1 MRRSAALSA
10 LVAAL
15 AVAAAVLALQALSAL
30 IPPLGSAIRQLPLI
44 PAALI
49 CATLLISIRIIR
61 SR

>member
-49 CATLLISIRIIR
+49 CATLLISIRMIR
-61 SR
+61 PR

>member
-15 AVAAAVLALQALSAL
+15 AVAAAVLALQALSA
-30 IPPLGSAIRQLPLI
+30 IVPPLGSAIRQLPLI
-44 PAALI
+44 PVALI
-49 CATLLISIRIIR
+49 CATLLISIRMIR

>member
-1 MRRSAALSA
+1 MMRSPAFSA

-44 PAALI
+44 PVVLV
-49 CATLLISIRIIR
+49 CATLLISIRLIR

>member
-1 MRRSAALSA
+1 MRRSPAFSA

-44 PAALI
+44 PVALI
-49 CATLLISIRIIR
+49 CATLLISIRMIR

>member
-1 MRRSAALSA
+1 MRRSTALSA

-30 IPPLGSAIRQLPLI
+30 VPPLGSAIRQLPLI
-44 PAALI
+44 PVALI
-49 CATLLISIRIIR
+49 CATLLISIRMIR

>member
-30 IPPLGSAIRQLPLI
+30 VPPLGSAIRQLPLI
-44 PAALI
+44 PVVLI
-49 CATLLISIRIIR
+49 CATLLISIRMIR

>member
-10 LVAAL
+10 LTAAL

-49 CATLLISIRIIR
+49 CATLLISIRMIR

>member
-30 IPPLGSAIRQLPLI
+30 VPPLGSAIRQLPLI
-44 PAALI
+44 PVALI
-49 CATLLISIRIIR
+49 CATLLISIRMIR

>member
-30 IPPLGSAIRQLPLI
+30 VPPLGSAIRQLPLI
-44 PAALI
+44 PVVLV
-49 CATLLISIRIIR
+49 CATLLISIRLIR

>member
-15 AVAAAVLALQALSAL
+15 AVAAAVLALQALSAI
-30 IPPLGSAIRQLPLI
+30 IPPLGSAIRQLPLV

-49 CATLLISIRIIR
+49 CATLLISIRMIR

>member
-1 MRRSAALSA
+1 MRRSAALNA

-30 IPPLGSAIRQLPLI
+30 VPPLGSAIRQLPLI

-49 CATLLISIRIIR
+49 CATLLISIRMIR

>member
-30 IPPLGSAIRQLPLI
+30 VPPLGSAIRQLPLI
-44 PAALI
+44 PVALI
-49 CATLLISIRIIR
+49 CATLLISIRMIR
-61 SR
+61 PR

>member
-30 IPPLGSAIRQLPLI
+30 VPPLGSAMRQLPLI
-44 PAALI
+44 PVALI
-49 CATLLISIRIIR
+49 CATLLISIRMIR

>member
-15 AVAAAVLALQALSAL
+15 AVAAAVLALQALSSL

-44 PAALI
+44 PVALI
-49 CATLLISIRIIR
+49 CATLLISIRMIR

>member
-30 IPPLGSAIRQLPLI
+30 VPPLGSAIRQLPLI

-49 CATLLISIRIIR
+49 CATLLISIRMIR

>member
-1 MRRSAALSA
+1 MRRSPAFSA

-44 PAALI
+44 PVALI

>member
-15 AVAAAVLALQALSAL
+15 AVAAAVLALQVLSAL
-30 IPPLGSAIRQLPLI
+30 VPPLGSAIRQLPLI
-44 PAALI
+44 PVALI
-49 CATLLISIRIIR
+49 CATLLISIRMIR

>member
-10 LVAAL
+10 LSAAL

-30 IPPLGSAIRQLPLI
+30 IPPLGLAIRQLPLI

-49 CATLLISIRIIR
+49 CATLLISIRMIR

>member
-49 CATLLISIRIIR
+49 CATLLISVRMIR

>member
-1 MRRSAALSA
+1 MRRSPAFSA

-44 PAALI
+44 PVVLV
-49 CATLLISIRIIR
+49 CATLLISIRLIR

>member
-10 LVAAL
+10 LAAAL

-44 PAALI
+44 PVALI
-49 CATLLISIRIIR
+49 CATLLISIRMIR

>member
-30 IPPLGSAIRQLPLI
+30 IPPIGSAIRQLPLI
-44 PAALI
+44 PVVLI
-49 CATLLISIRIIR
+49 CATLLISIRMIR

>member
-1 MRRSAALSA
+1 MRRPTALSA
-10 LVAAL
+10 LAAAL

-30 IPPLGSAIRQLPLI
+30 IPPLGSAIRQLPLV

-49 CATLLISIRIIR
+49 CATLLISIRMIR

>member
-1 MRRSAALSA
+1 MRRSAALNA

-30 IPPLGSAIRQLPLI
+30 IPPLGSAIRHLPLI

-49 CATLLISIRIIR
+49 CVTLLISIRMIR

>member
-15 AVAAAVLALQALSAL
+15 AVSAAVLALQALSAL
-30 IPPLGSAIRQLPLI
+30 VPPLGSAIRQLPLI
-44 PAALI
+44 PVALI
-49 CATLLISIRIIR
+49 CATLLISIRMIR

>member
-30 IPPLGSAIRQLPLI
+30 IPPLGSAIRKLPLI
-44 PAALI
+44 PVALI
-49 CATLLISIRIIR
+49 CATLLISIRMIR

>member
-1 MRRSAALSA
+1 MRRSAALNA

-30 IPPLGSAIRQLPLI
+30 IPPLGLAIRQLPLI
-44 PAALI
+44 PVVLV
-49 CATLLISIRIIR
+49 CATLLISIRMIR

>member
-1 MRRSAALSA
+1 MRRSPAFSA

-30 IPPLGSAIRQLPLI
+30 IPPLGSAIRQFPLI
-44 PAALI
+44 PVVLV
-49 CATLLISIRIIR
+49 CATLLISIRMIR

>member
-49 CATLLISIRIIR
+49 CATLLISIRMIR

>member
-1 MRRSAALSA
+1 MRRSPAFSA

-44 PAALI
+44 PVVLI
-49 CATLLISIRIIR
+49 CATLLISIRLIR

>member
-15 AVAAAVLALQALSAL
+15 AVAAAVLVLQALSAI
-30 IPPLGSAIRQLPLI
+30 IPPLGSAIRQLPLV

-49 CATLLISIRIIR
+49 CATLLISIRMIR

>member
-10 LVAAL
+10 LAAAL
-15 AVAAAVLALQALSAL
+15 AVAAAVLTLQALSAL

-49 CATLLISIRIIR
+49 CATLLISIRMIR

>member
-15 AVAAAVLALQALSAL
+15 AVSAAVLALQALSAL
-30 IPPLGSAIRQLPLI
+30 IPPLGSAIRQLPLF
-44 PAALI
+44 PVALI
-49 CATLLISIRIIR
+49 CATLLISIRMIR

>member
-10 LVAAL
+10 LAAAL
-15 AVAAAVLALQALSAL
+15 AVAAAVLTLQALSAL

-44 PAALI
+44 PVALI
-49 CATLLISIRIIR
+49 CATLLISIRMIR

>member
-30 IPPLGSAIRQLPLI
+30 VPPLGSAIRQLPLI
-44 PAALI
+44 PVALI
-49 CATLLISIRIIR
+49 WATLLISIRMIR

>member
-30 IPPLGSAIRQLPLI
+30 VPPLGCAIRQLPLI
-44 PAALI
+44 PVALI
-49 CATLLISIRIIR
+49 CATLLISIRMIR

>member
-1 MRRSAALSA
+1 MRRSAAFSA

-15 AVAAAVLALQALSAL
+15 TVAAAVLALQALSAI
-30 IPPLGSAIRQLPLI
+30 IPPLGSAIRQLPLV

-49 CATLLISIRIIR
+49 CATLLISIRMIR